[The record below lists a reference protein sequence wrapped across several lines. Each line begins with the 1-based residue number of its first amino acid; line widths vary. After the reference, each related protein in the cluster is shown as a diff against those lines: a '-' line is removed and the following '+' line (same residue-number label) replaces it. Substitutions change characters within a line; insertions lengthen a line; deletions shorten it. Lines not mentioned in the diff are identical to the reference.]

1 MHQMMSV
8 SYAAPNRFVSVATNR
23 QTETTVTTGTKE
35 TTTKATTPM
44 TTLKTTMFNQISTS
58 TSHHPLTTITTVKT
72 TDIPRRETVDSSTTV
87 MTTSTMEPTTETR
100 RVIKVRFPQRTS
112 MEQQKTDNSTISTA
126 VSNLIPVRNS
136 IEGTTTTP
144 SIKTTTTT
152 STSTSTLTSTTT
164 ATTNTVS
171 ENTGIDELNGIVA
184 AVKARRHLVSNTDEI
199 IGKLSRVADVVE
211 QQAKPITEFPLPSN
225 DTNLGQWHELLNGF
239 RSTTTKTMV
248 NTLPKATTP
257 SPSTTPLP
265 SRSVA
270 QHRSRRQQS
279 SNDRNQHPPPPPS
292 LFLEP
297 EDHPNTQQRLIGVQQ
312 RARRWL
318 PSNEPQRS
326 VIVGITSFGS
336 PVIVPHI
343 YNFKH

>member
-8 SYAAPNRFVSVATNR
+8 SYAAPNRFVSVAANR

-35 TTTKATTPM
+35 TTTKATTSM
-44 TTLKTTMFNQISTS
+44 TTLKTNTFNQILTS
-58 TSHHPLTTITTVKT
+58 TSHPLTTITTVKT
-72 TDIPRRETVDSSTTV
+72 TNIPRRETVDSPTTV
-87 MTTSTMEPTTETR
+87 MTTSTIEPTTETR

-112 MEQQKTDNSTISTA
+112 IEQQKTENFATATTIIS
-126 VSNLIPVRNS
+126 LIPVRNN

-144 SIKTTTTT
+144 SMAIKTSTTT
-152 STSTSTLTSTTT
+152 STSTT
-164 ATTNTVS
+164 TTNTVS
-171 ENTGIDELNGIVA
+171 ENMGIDELNGVVA
-184 AVKARRHLVSNTDEI
+184 AVKARRHLVSNTNEI
-199 IGKLSRVADVVE
+199 IGKLSRVAEVVE

-239 RSTTTKTMV
+239 RSTTPKTMV
-248 NTLPKATTP
+248 NSLPKATTF
-257 SPSTTPLP
+257 STAPLP
-265 SRSVA
+265 SRSVGR
-270 QHRSRRQQS
+270 HRSRRQQP

-292 LFLEP
+292 IFLEP

-336 PVIVPHI
+336 PVIVSRIH
-343 YNFKH
+343 NFKH

>member
-8 SYAAPNRFVSVATNR
+8 SYATPNRFVSVATNR
-23 QTETTVTTGTKE
+23 QTVTTGTKE
-35 TTTKATTPM
+35 TTTKATTSM

-58 TSHHPLTTITTVKT
+58 TSHPLTAITTVKT
-72 TDIPRRETVDSSTTV
+72 TSIPRRETVDSATTV
-87 MTTSTMEPTTETR
+87 MTRSTMEPTTETR
-100 RVIKVRFPQRTS
+100 RVIKVRFPQKTS
-112 MEQQKTDNSTISTA
+112 MEQQKTENFATATTI
-126 VSNLIPVRNS
+126 SNLIPVRNS
-136 IEGTTTTP
+136 IEGTITTP
-144 SIKTTTTT
+144 PIKTTTTT
-152 STSTSTLTSTTT
+152 STSTSTT
-164 ATTNTVS
+164 TTNTIS
-171 ENTGIDELNGIVA
+171 ENMGIDELNGVVA
-184 AVKARRHLVSNTDEI
+184 AVKARRHLVSNTNEI
-199 IGKLSRVADVVE
+199 IGKLSRVAEVVE

-248 NTLPKATTP
+248 NSFPKATTR
-257 SPSTTPLP
+257 SFSTGPLP

-270 QHRSRRQQS
+270 PHRSRRQQP
-279 SNDRNQHPPPPPS
+279 SNDRSQHPPPPPS
-292 LFLEP
+292 IFLEP

-336 PVIVPHI
+336 PVIVPRIH
-343 YNFKH
+343 NFKH